1 LTEYARRAG
10 KRLAAIKTLASRQKR
25 GARDEE
31 ASAEEHELREE
42 FWRVVHPP

>member
-1 LTEYARRAG
+1 MRAG
-10 KRLAAIKTLASRQKR
+10 QEKRLAAIKTLASRQNR